1 MDYCFNSFLK
11 RKQSLGKYKFSKINS
26 PNLFT
31 FCFPLVNSTA
41 ICLNLFQFTRKHFLA
56 IRWLHFFSSQWCDA
70 GNDFVKNT
78 LRWKVFGFVPLVL
91 WFHWVILFKK
101 TDKKKSKAKQKNL
114 PGTEIL
120 CMCCYLQCMPRHSWA
135 PEPTWRA
142 N

>member
-41 ICLNLFQFTRKHFLA
+41 ICLCLFQFTRRHFLA
-56 IRWLHFFSSQWCDA
+56 IRWLYFFSSQWCDA

-101 TDKKKSKAKQKNL
+101 TRKKAKQNKKTSL
-114 PGTEIL
+114 GLKYFVCVVICSACQDIHGHQSQPGELIK
-120 CMCCYLQCMPRHSWA
+120 
-135 PEPTWRA
+135 
-142 N
+142 